1 MSTANQLLDKLRKR
15 LQASADRKAELDK
28 QAEDPAVF
36 NDPKKYAGVA
46 RELGGLRKLVEQRD
60 QLAKLEAELADAQE
74 MASTEKDA
82 ELRELAEAEAESLVE
97 QRDAMTEAL
106 VEQLVLTDDTSE
118 RNAIMEI
125 RAGTGGDE
133 AGLFAGDLLRMY
145 MKYAE
150 ELGFKVELL
159 EASPGE
165 VGGYKAVTLR
175 ITGDGVFR
183 RFRYES
189 GTHRVQRVPAT
200 ETQGR
205 IHTSACTVAVLP
217 EAEEVDVELT
227 PDDYIKEVK
236 RAGGAGGQ
244 HVNRTE
250 SAVVLTH
257 HATGI
262 TVSIQDERSQ
272 HKNFDRA
279 LQVLRTRLFDHYRR
293 EADAARGAQRKSMI
307 GTGDRSEKIRTYNW
321 PQNRVTDHRIG
332 QNFSLEQIVAGEM
345 EKLIAALIAHDK
357 AERLEAL

>member
-1 MSTANQLLDKLRKR
+1 MAVATALLDKLRKR
-15 LQASADRKAELDK
+15 LTAAAERKAELDK

-36 NDPKKYAGVA
+36 NDPRKYAGVA
-46 RELGGLRKLVEQRD
+46 RELGGLRKLVDHARNLARLEQ
-60 QLAKLEAELADAQE
+60 QLADAQE
-74 MASTEKDA
+74 MAASEADA
-82 ELRELAEAEAESLVE
+82 ELRSMAESEAEELEAKRDSLVE
-97 QRDAMTEAL
+97 D
-106 VEQLVLTDDTSE
+106 VIEQLVLTDDTSE
-118 RNAIMEI
+118 RNAIIEI

-133 AGLFAGDLLRMY
+133 AGLFAGDLLKMY

-150 ELGFKVELL
+150 EQRFKVEIID
-159 EASPGE
+159 ASPGE

-227 PDDYIKEVK
+227 PDDYEKETK

-257 HATGI
+257 KETGI
-262 TVSIQDERSQ
+262 QVSIQDERSQ

-293 EADAARGAQRKSMI
+293 KADEARGAQRKSLI
-307 GTGDRSEKIRTYNW
+307 GSGDRSEKIRTYNW

-332 QNFSLEQIVAGEM
+332 KNYSLEPIIAGELD
-345 EKLIAALIAHDK
+345 KLVADMIQHDK
-357 AERLEAL
+357 EQRLEAL